1 MAKRLQHRGGT
12 TSQHGSFTGA
22 VREVTVDTDKKTLVV
37 HDGSTAGGFEI
48 SRADGSNVTNFAV
61 GGTITSAVNGT
72 MSNLDLDN
80 DADTPFMTFK
90 ESGAVNF
97 FIGESS
103 IIGGGG
109 AGYYDFYGASGIGQR
124 FFTNALE
131 RLRIDS
137 SGRMLLGTTTEGE
150 TSGDDLTIATTGSTG
165 ITIRSGTTSNGIVY
179 FSDGTS
185 GADEYRGYIIYNHS
199 DNSMKF
205 ATNATER
212 MRIDTSGNVG
222 IGTTSPQG
230 KLSVSNGTIF
240 VGSEANTTQTNNL
253 LNGYG
258 YRIGS
263 TIYGSVSVRSS
274 YNNGNNQASLEFYT
288 AGSDGSNERIRID
301 TSGNLLIG
309 KTAANST
316 DVGFFFS
323 GSGTGASFVRAG
335 SATQPNLI
343 LNKKTNDGI
352 IVDLRK
358 DNTTVGSIA
367 TNGGRPSFINSTYG
381 GLKIGTGYSVDPAT
395 TAGAGWDNSIDLGAG
410 GTRWKNLYL
419 SGGVFLGGTGT
430 ANQLDDYEEGTW
442 TPVYENDG
450 SSGYA
455 TQIGTYTKI
464 GQLVTAYFSV
474 VLNNNQIG
482 GNNLRLT
489 GLPFTASNPSGNYGA
504 TSGMHMNGW
513 SSSANKPDNGLVP
526 TNSTYI
532 DLYHSQGTTGT
543 NIPTG
548 SNLGTGSL
556 IGFVTYRAA

>member
-1 MAKRLQHRGGT
+1 MTRAKDISKILTDGNISGT
-12 TSQHGSFTGA
+12 
-22 VREVTVDTDKKTLVV
+22 
-37 HDGSTAGGFEI
+37 
-48 SRADGSNVTNFAV
+48 
-61 GGTITSAVNGT
+61 
-72 MSNLDLDN
+72 LDV
-80 DADTPFMTFK
+80 
-90 ESGAVNF
+90 SGAF
-97 FIGESS
+97 TSL
-103 IIGGGG
+103 
-109 AGYYDFYGASGIGQR
+109 GIDD
-124 FFTNALE
+124 NADATAIT
-131 RLRIDS
+131 IDS
-137 SGRMLLGTTTEGE
+137 SERVGIGASPTQKLEVAGNIFIY
-150 TSGDDLTIATTGSTG
+150 TSGNPNLT
-165 ITIRSGTTSNGIVY
+165 VK
-179 FSDGTS
+179 TS
-185 GADEYRGYIIYNHS
+185 GSGNNPYVRMQADSNYWDLQTLFSNTNNELNFGYNGSSKMLITS
-199 DNSMKF
+199 
-205 ATNATER
+205 
-212 MRIDTSGNVG
+212 SGNVG
-222 IGTTSPQG
+222 IGTSVPQG

-556 IGFVTYRAA
+556 IGFVTYRAV